1 MTSSDTSAHVKTLTD
16 MNAHYLCSAQNGDVK
31 WYSEHLADDFRAT
44 LPDLKFRNKSEY
56 MEMTA
61 QPRGITG

>member
-16 MNAHYLCSAQNGDVK
+16 MNAHYLRSAQNGDVK